1 MSPPLD
7 ARRAPRGPRLIG
19 GLAAALVTAAAGLAA
34 AAPTVEKVVVVGRA
48 APDRPWTD
56 AATEA
61 RVDDGAE
68 LAVVVV
74 AREGKRRV
82 VLADPEVAPLTV
94 GGRRVSAR
102 ERRDLAELGDVA
114 VRWSIVEP
122 HGFRVGEAR
131 NGATSSYYSNVSTE
145 RGDFGRWL
153 GYDHIDYY
161 ETPQGAWA
169 VGAAARRR
177 AATVVT
183 AEPDAVQVDG
193 VGTVRYKVEL
203 RLPSGAIAA
212 SPGAEATD
220 AFGLLPSVHR
230 VSVRGG
236 DDFMGWLSAYLLVP
250 EVFGSAGGGRNHQT
264 ERFTGADCADVMVGA
279 LRRTGRTDVP
289 YASVASLTK
298 YARVVAAPVVLDDVG
313 QPARPVEGVAEG
325 DLIRIDYGGSLT
337 GHTPRGWDH
346 VAALWRDRS
355 DPEGPFRGAPD
366 GRLDGFDLVIHMGH
380 PRLVIEPLSEQSPA
394 TVDVLRWRGGRP
406 KRSR

>member
-1 MSPPLD
+1 MKALVALALTS
-7 ARRAPRGPRLIG
+7 AAGS
-19 GLAAALVTAAAGLAA
+19 AAASPAIERVI
-34 AAPTVEKVVVVGRA
+34 VVGRA

-61 RVDDGAE
+61 RPGDHAE
-68 LAVVVV
+68 LAVVAI
-74 AREGKRRV
+74 ARDGKQRV
-82 VLADPEVAPLTV
+82 VLADATVAPLTL
-94 GGRRVSAR
+94 GGRRVVDR
-102 ERRDLAELGDVA
+102 DRRALTALGEVE

-122 HGFRVGEAR
+122 HGFRVTDAP

-161 ETPQGAWA
+161 ETAQGPWQTGA
-169 VGAAARRR
+169 VARRVP
-177 AATVVT
+177 AVVAS

-193 VGTVRYKVEL
+193 VGTVRYKAEL
-203 RLPSGAIAA
+203 RLPSGVVVA

-220 AFGLLPSVHR
+220 AFGLLPAVHR
-230 VSVRGG
+230 VSIRGD

-279 LRRTGRTDVP
+279 LRRSGRTEVT
-289 YASVASLTK
+289 YASVAALTRT
-298 YARVVAAPVVLDDVG
+298 ARVISEPVIVDDG
-313 QPARPVEGVAEG
+313 GHPARPIEGVARG

-346 VAALWRDRS
+346 VAALWEDRS
-355 DPEGPFRGAPD
+355 DPDGPFRGGAD

-380 PRLVIEPLSEQSPA
+380 PRLVIEPLAEQTPA
-394 TVDVLRWRGGRP
+394 TIDVLRWRSTRARP
-406 KRSR
+406 R